1 MVALTVIIVVLATVG
16 LVVLGWFLR
25 SYFPSYL
32 SEKGR
37 NLATKEDVKEITG
50 KIEEVKASIGS
61 RLHIYQV
68 RYEREFGI
76 LLELSEKLV
85 AARDAAQGLRPE
97 VSYDDIN
104 DPEVKRKRM
113 ERYID
118 AARNLYLFVETR
130 QPFFPEDIYK
140 TMKVLDQVAWKE
152 FVEFKNRRP
161 DESPKYWDNAL
172 KNGAEI
178 GKITG
183 AALLQ
188 IRERVRRWE
197 IFDSAP

>member
-1 MVALTVIIVVLATVG
+1 
-16 LVVLGWFLR
+16 LR
-25 SYFPSYL
+25 SYFRSYL
-32 SEKGR
+32 SEIGK
-37 NLATKEDVKEITG
+37 NLATKEDVKEITA
-50 KIEEVKASIGS
+50 KIEEVKASIGT
-61 RLHIYQV
+61 RLHIYQI

-76 LLELSEKLV
+76 LLDLSEKLV

-104 DPEVKRKRM
+104 DPEVKKKRM

-118 AARNLYLFVETR
+118 AARDLYLFVETR

-152 FVEFKNRRP
+152 FVAFKNRRP

-172 KNGAEI
+172 KNSAEI

-197 IFDSAP
+197 TFDSAP